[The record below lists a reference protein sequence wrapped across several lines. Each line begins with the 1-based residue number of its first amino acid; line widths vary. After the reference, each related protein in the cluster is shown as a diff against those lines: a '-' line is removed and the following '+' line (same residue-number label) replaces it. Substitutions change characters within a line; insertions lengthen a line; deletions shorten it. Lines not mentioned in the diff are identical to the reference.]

1 MSLRMRKLVDEMQ
14 EIIRLSIEHLTMVVT
29 TILFASLI
37 AVPTAIV
44 VYKKNWFVNTSIQVV
59 SLLQAFPTL
68 AIFALLVPFLGIGRN
83 VAIVTLVLYAIMPI
97 YLNTIN
103 GFKTINS
110 DYYTIAD
117 SLNLSE
123 RTILFKVEMPYV
135 IVHIISGIRQAT
147 IYTISLATIA
157 TLIGAGGLGDLI
169 YLGMQQLNLT
179 LTLEGLIPLI
189 IMAIAA
195 NLLFNKLEYK
205 LLPRDMLEVRCKQNR

>member
-1 MSLRMRKLVDEMQ
+1 MQ
-14 EIIRLSIEHLTMVVT
+14 EILSLTIEHLTMVVT
-29 TILFASLI
+29 TIFFATLI
-37 AVPTAIV
+37 AVPSAIFI
-44 VYKKNWFVNTSIQVV
+44 YKKNLFVNSSIQIV

-83 VAIVTLVLYAIMPI
+83 VAILTLVLYAIMPI

-103 GFKTINS
+103 GFKNINS
-110 DYYTIAD
+110 DYYVIAE

-123 RTILFKVEMPYV
+123 RVVLFKVEMPYV

-169 YLGMQQLNLT
+169 YLGMQQLNLK
-179 LTLEGLIPLI
+179 LTMEGLIPLI
-189 IMAIAA
+189 IMAIIA
-195 NLLFNKLEYK
+195 NTLFNKLELK
-205 LLPRDMLEVRCKQNR
+205 LLPRDVLEVRCKRSK

>member
-1 MSLRMRKLVDEMQ
+1 MQ
-14 EIIRLSIEHLTMVVT
+14 EIFQLIVEHLTMVFT
-29 TILFASLI
+29 TIFLASLI
-37 AVPTAIV
+37 AIPAAIV
-44 VYKKNWFVNTSIQVV
+44 IYKKKLFINGSIQIV

-83 VAIVTLVLYAIMPI
+83 VAILTLVLYAIMPI

-103 GFKTINS
+103 GFKNINS
-110 DYYTIAD
+110 DYYQIAE

-123 RTILFKVEMPYV
+123 RTILFKIEMPYV
-135 IVHIISGIRQAT
+135 IVHVISGIRQAT

-169 YLGMQQLNLT
+169 YLGMQQLNLQ

-189 IMAIAA
+189 IMALIA
-195 NLLFNKLEYK
+195 NVLFNKLELK
-205 LLPRDMLEVRCKQNR
+205 LLPRDVQEVRCKQNR

>member
-1 MSLRMRKLVDEMQ
+1 MQ
-14 EIIRLSIEHLTMVVT
+14 EILALSLEHLTIVIT
-29 TILFASLI
+29 TIVFASII
-37 AVPTAIV
+37 AIPTAIF
-44 VYKKNWFVNTSIQVV
+44 VYKKNLFVNTSIQVV

-83 VAIVTLVLYAIMPI
+83 VAIITLTLYAIMPI

-103 GFKTINS
+103 GFKNINS
-110 DYYTIAD
+110 DYYAIAD
-117 SLNLSE
+117 SLNLPE

-135 IVHIISGIRQAT
+135 IIHIISGLRQAT

-169 YLGMQQLNLT
+169 YLGMQQLNLG

-189 IMAIAA
+189 IMAVVA
-195 NLLFNKLEYK
+195 NIGFNKLEYK
-205 LLPRDMLEVRCKQNR
+205 MLPRDMLEVRCNQNK

>member
-1 MSLRMRKLVDEMQ
+1 MN
-14 EIIRLSIEHLTMVVT
+14 EIISLTIEHLTIVIT
-29 TILFASLI
+29 TIFFSCLI
-37 AVPTAIV
+37 GIPSAVFI
-44 VYKKNWFVNTSIQVV
+44 YKKNLCINATIQVV

-83 VAIVTLVLYAIMPI
+83 VAIITLVLYAIMPI

-110 DYYTIAD
+110 DYYIIAE
-117 SLNLSE
+117 SLNLPQ
-123 RTILFKVEMPYV
+123 RIILFKIEMPYV

-169 YLGMQQLNLT
+169 YLGMQQLNMKLT
-179 LTLEGLIPLI
+179 VEGLFPLI
-189 IMAIAA
+189 IMALSA
-195 NLLFNKLEYK
+195 NILFNKLEYN
-205 LLPRDMLEVRCKQNR
+205 LLPRDLLEVKCKQSK